1 MQNKTAAVEV
11 RGHSWGSGCSQ
22 LPVSQHSHT
31 QHLHTASTP
40 PHPPASRAA
49 FSSQGDQA
57 EECGTPEVLHIR
69 PAALLLTQAAR
80 GSLALPAAPCPQR
93 SPRKEQL
100 GCCCSSAIRNGFWAV
115 RAVPGSP
122 SPKPRPSG
130 ALSTDLILLL
140 LEVWSNLCWKE
151 WCSAT
156 RTAGAAV
163 CKGKVGTSLGDNY
176 SGTSV
181 SAAPFASP
189 RGPPSTCMLGCSQ
202 CLVQLGGS
210 GTSWEALSRQE
221 QRFPLHLSGAGPKPS
236 VLERS

>member
-1 MQNKTAAVEV
+1 MWHPRGAA
-11 RGHSWGSGCSQ
+11 HPPSSPAAYPGCSG
-22 LPVSQHSHT
+22 LVGSSSC
-31 QHLHTASTP
+31 AMP
-40 PHPPASRAA
+40 PEPPKEGAA
-49 FSSQGDQA
+49 G
-57 EECGTPEVLHIR
+57 V
-69 PAALLLTQAAR
+69 LLLFCHQKWVL
-80 GSLALPAAPCPQR
+80 GS
-93 SPRKEQL
+93 E
-100 GCCCSSAIRNGFWAV
+100 
-115 RAVPGSP
+115 AVPGSP

-163 CKGKVGTSLGDNY
+163 CKGKLGTSLGDNY

-189 RGPPSTCMLGCSQ
+189 RGPHSTCMLGCSR